1 MRSTHRH
8 PKLWLLLTFLLSF
21 ALGQSALAATSG
33 AQAATTV
40 VQNMTH
46 QVLQI
51 LQKNE
56 GKPVTSAIK
65 KEVADAIVPHVDFNT
80 MSAYVMASYW
90 RQMNAEQRQE
100 FTRLFR
106 ELLVKTYS
114 NALNHY
120 HGQDVRVQGSQQ
132 ISQNPPV
139 AQVNMDIEQRQGKT
153 IPVIYALIQNGKEWQ
168 IYNIYVDG
176 VSLVLNY
183 RQSFGNIAGQH
194 GIPALLNALKDKVAE
209 AGSQPAH
216 VG

>member
-56 GKPVTSAIK
+56 GKPVTPAIK

-183 RQSFGNIAGQH
+183 RQSLGNIAGQH